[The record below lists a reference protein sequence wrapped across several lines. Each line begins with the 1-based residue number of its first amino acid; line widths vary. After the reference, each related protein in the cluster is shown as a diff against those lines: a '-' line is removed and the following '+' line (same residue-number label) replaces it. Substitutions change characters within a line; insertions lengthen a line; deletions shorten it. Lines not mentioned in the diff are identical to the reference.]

1 MRAVAVAE
9 FGATPV
15 FTDLPRPDPGP
26 GEVLVKL
33 VAAGLNPFDWK
44 VADGILKDAVEHSFP
59 LILGSDGAGVV
70 EAAGA
75 GVTAF
80 RPGDQVYGTF
90 QHLSRGLGSY
100 AEYGVASADGTI
112 ATMPDTMV
120 YSQAAAVPTAS
131 MTAWNAVRIA
141 GADQGRTV
149 LVLGA
154 TGGVGQSA
162 VQLGARNGARV
173 IATAR
178 PGAAEEMRELGA
190 DETVDYTGGGLGERV
205 RALVPDGLD
214 AVLDLVGDK
223 AELDGVV
230 PLVRSG
236 GTIVSTA
243 HALNPDALEAQ
254 EIRGVNMENEAS
266 GELLRTLA
274 DLIDAGGLRVRI
286 DEEVSLRDAPEALAR
301 NRAGGA
307 RGKTVIRL

>member
-15 FTDLPRPDPGP
+15 LTDLPRPDPGP

-33 VAAGLNPFDWK
+33 VAAGLNPIDWK
-44 VADGILKDAVEHSFP
+44 VADGLLKDAVEHSFP

-70 EAAGA
+70 EAVGA
-75 GVTAF
+75 DVTAF
-80 RPGDQVYGTF
+80 RPGDQVYGSF
-90 QHLSRGLGSY
+90 QDVSRGLGSY
-100 AEYGVASADGTI
+100 AEFAVAPADGTL
-112 ATMPDTMV
+112 AAMPEGMI

-141 GADQGRTV
+141 GADEGRT
-149 LVLGA
+149 LLILGA

-178 PGAAEEMRELGA
+178 PDTTEEMRKLGA
-190 DETVDYTGGGLGERV
+190 SETVDYTGGGLGERV

-214 AVLDLVGDK
+214 AVLDLVGSK
-223 AELDGVV
+223 AQLDEIV
-230 PLVRSG
+230 PLMRPG

-243 HALNPDALEAQ
+243 HALNTDALEAQ
-254 EIRGVNMENEAS
+254 ELRGVNMQNEAS
-266 GELLRTLA
+266 GDLLRTLA
-274 DLIDAGGLRVRI
+274 DLIDAGELTIRI
-286 DEEVSLRDAPEALAR
+286 DEEVSLRDAPAALAR
-301 NRAGGA
+301 NKAGGA